1 MYKNAQLQV
10 SAAPVMSLYVRM
22 QLLLCTYAII
32 IIYVYLQCLQYLS
45 SM

>member
-22 QLLLCTYAII
+22 QLLLYTY
-32 IIYVYLQCLQYLS
+32 IYSVYNI
-45 SM
+45 